1 MSFIEE
7 RPEVNE
13 VYAKLIKAKS
23 SFGKA
28 IKNSINPHFGNKYV
42 DLQSV
47 LDAVTDALLENDL
60 VISQTGEHNGNIF
73 VLRTMLYDS
82 SGDSIDF
89 GVMPIK
95 TIKDDAQSFGS
106 ALTYARR
113 YALMSAFGLAPED
126 DDDGELA
133 GRPMSELEKARLQV
147 IELGKELNQK
157 GYTVEAIKGCL
168 NNVPSQQ
175 LTLEEAKEAIGR
187 LNKLLEMEGKA

>member
-1 MSFIEE
+1 MSFIDDE
-7 RPEVNE
+7 RPQVNE
-13 VYAKLIKAKS
+13 VYAKLIQAKKAFKPVLKS
-23 SFGKA
+23 RQGHNYKYADLETIFDA
-28 IKNSINPHFGNKYV
+28 IRNALEEQGLLLIQQGEVING
-42 DLQSV
+42 
-47 LDAVTDALLENDL
+47 LDYIRTIV
-60 VISQTGEHNGNIF
+60 VSEHGSE
-73 VLRTMLYDS
+73 V
-82 SGDSIDF
+82 DF
-89 GVMPIK
+89 GVTPIK
-95 TIKDDAQSFGS
+95 TIKHDAQAFGS
-106 ALTYARR
+106 GLTYARR
-113 YALMSAFGLAPED
+113 YAIGMALGLAPED